1 MNLILSEV
9 HMKSLRSRLIGIDQ
23 GDTVLFSDFEN
34 DGEMWTGRGQRER
47 RRRVKFTEPFRTAP
61 NVQTSI
67 SLWDMDASTVI
78 RADIAAEAI
87 TEDGFDLVFRTWGDT
102 RVARARIGWMAIGE
116 LSDEDD
122 WDVM

>member
-1 MNLILSEV
+1 
-9 HMKSLRSRLIGIDQ
+9 MKSLRSRLIGIDQ
-23 GDTVLFSDFEN
+23 GSTVLFSSFEN
-34 DGEMWTGRGQRER
+34 DCEMWTGRGQRER
-47 RRRVKFTEPFRTAP
+47 RCRVKFTEPFRTAP